1 MDLTNVQIREIADG
15 LESGMRCYYNRL
27 TGDIK
32 TIIDF
37 ERWADADREFW
48 EEDLEEIDEHFDD
61 YYVFDN
67 LSTSE
72 SFDIMS
78 DFVDAINDSKIK
90 SKLINAL
97 NKPKPFSNFKRAI
110 DDSGDYRQQ
119 WFEFKTSRY
128 IEWVQGQIDFENQKL
143 NNE

>member
-1 MDLTNVQIREIADG
+1 MDLTDVQIREIADD
-15 LESGMRCYYNRL
+15 LESGMKCYYNRL

-37 ERWADADREFW
+37 EKWADADREFW
-48 EEDLEEIDEHFDD
+48 EEDLEEIETHFDD
-61 YYVFDN
+61 FYVFDN
-67 LSTSE
+67 LSTSD
-72 SFDIMS
+72 SFDIMT
-78 DFVDAINDSKIK
+78 DFVDVISDTKIK

-110 DDSGDYRQQ
+110 DDSGEYRQQ
-119 WFEFKTSRY
+119 WFEFKASRY
-128 IEWVQGQIDFENQKL
+128 IEWVQGQIDFENRKL